1 MSQVIPPDSSVQN
14 ELKLVHSNLNRVLQ
28 PKGVT
33 VKLMNPKGDV
43 YPILLEATEVPE
55 QQAFCPIVQQEIS
68 KLNLNLLKKFVIY
81 GRKLNTQAAA
91 WNMSLQIDKSKQE
104 PESKPLVV
112 APASSYSGK
121 VPLEFFEQVRTVSEK
136 VIRLKDSEMLRNNEQ
151 ATKSALIVPLLQTLG
166 YDTSDPMEVYPEFG
180 ADTPDVKGEKVD
192 YAILRDEKPII
203 LIECKSLGENLN
215 KPQNISQ
222 LFRYFTVTHARFGM
236 LTNGII
242 YKFFTDIEKDNIM
255 DSKPFF
261 EFNMLDHQELDIA
274 ELRKFSKSVF
284 HPNELRDNAS
294 DLKYTNEIKKI
305 IVEQFSEPSPEF
317 VKFFLA
323 YGNPEPLYAGV
334 RTQAVVNKFSDIVKR
349 SLNQFLNEW
358 VKDKLQSVIENTSPN
373 SLISP
378 ENTSIEITS
387 TTESKNTEAETTQEE
402 LEAFYIVKS
411 ILSEI
416 ADLSKISYTDTVNYF
431 NILFDNKTTK
441 CICRLWLNS
450 QKKYISFYPNHNS
463 KQEIS
468 SLNDIFKYS
477 KNIKES
483 FEQVSNK

>member
-1 MSQVIPPDSSVQN
+1 MPQVTPPDSSIQN
-14 ELKLVHSNLNRVLQ
+14 ELKLVYGNLNRVLQ

-33 VKLMNPKGDV
+33 IKLMNPKGDL
-43 YPILLEATEVPE
+43 YPILLESAEVPD
-55 QQAFCPIVQQEIS
+55 QQVLLPIVQQEIS
-68 KLNLNLLKKFVIY
+68 RLNLSLVKKFVIY

-91 WNMSLQIDKSKQE
+91 WNMSLQIDSPRQE
-104 PESKPLVV
+104 PESKPA

-136 VIRLKDSEMLRNNEQ
+136 VIKLKDSEMLKNNEQ

-180 ADTPDVKGEKVD
+180 ADAPDVKGEKVD

-215 KPQNISQ
+215 KPQNIAQ
-222 LFRYFTVTHARFGM
+222 LFKYFNATHARFGL

-261 EFNMLDHQELDIA
+261 EFNMLEHQEGDIA

-284 HPNELRDNAS
+284 QPNDLRDNAS

-305 IVEQFSEPSPEF
+305 IAEQFSEPSPEF

-323 YGNPEPLYAGV
+323 YGNPEPLYTGV
-334 RTQAVVNKFSDIVKR
+334 KTQAVVSKFSEIVKR

-358 VKDKLQSVIENTSPN
+358 VKDKFQSVIEDSKPSNFTTSFEN
-373 SLISP
+373 SKVEADSVELKV
-378 ENTSIEITS
+378 NSI
-387 TTESKNTEAETTQEE
+387 ETTQEE

-411 ILSEI
+411 ILSEV
-416 ADLSKISYTDTVNYF
+416 ADLNKITYKDTASYF
-431 NILFDNKTTK
+431 NILFDNMTTK

-450 QKKYISFYPNHNS
+450 QKKYISFYPNHS
-463 KQEIS
+463 SRQEILN
-468 SLNDIFKYS
+468 LNDIFNYS
-477 KNIKES
+477 ENIKES
-483 FEQVSNK
+483 FALLAK

>member
-1 MSQVIPPDSSVQN
+1 MSQVTPPDSAIQN
-14 ELKLVHSNLNRVLQ
+14 ELKLVYGNLNRVLQ

-33 VKLMNPKGDV
+33 IKLMNPKGDI
-43 YPILLEATEVPE
+43 YPILLEAAEAPE
-55 QQAFCPIVQQEIS
+55 QQVFLPIIQQEIS
-68 KLNLNLLKKFVIY
+68 KLKLSLIKRFAIY

-91 WNMSLQIDKSKQE
+91 WNMSLQIDNPKQE
-104 PESKPLVV
+104 TESKPA
-112 APASSYSGK
+112 APVSSYSGK
-121 VPLEFFEQVRTVSEK
+121 VPLEFFEQIRTVSEK
-136 VIRLKDSEMLRNNEQ
+136 VIKLKDSEMIRNNEQ

-180 ADTPDVKGEKVD
+180 ADTPDVRGEKVD
-192 YAILRDEKPII
+192 YAILRDEKPIM
-203 LIECKSLGENLN
+203 LIECKSIGENLN

-261 EFNMLDHQELDIA
+261 EFNMLEHQETDIA

-284 HPNELRDNAS
+284 QPNDLRDNAS

-305 IVEQFSEPSPEF
+305 IAEQFAEPSPEF
-317 VKFFLA
+317 IKFFLG
-323 YGNPEPLYAGV
+323 YGTPKPLYDGV
-334 RTQAVVNKFSDIVKR
+334 KTQAVVNKFSDIVKR

-358 VKDKLQSVIENTSPN
+358 IKDKFQSVIEDSNPSNFVNP
-373 SLISP
+373 P
-378 ENTSIEITS
+378 ENIKIEPDPI
-387 TTESKNTEAETTQEE
+387 ESKTNGVETTQEE

-411 ILSEI
+411 ILSEV
-416 ADLSKISYTDTVNYF
+416 ADLNKITYKDTASYF
-431 NILFDNKTTK
+431 NILFDNMTTK

-450 QKKYISFYPNHNS
+450 QKKYISFYPNHTS
-463 KQEIS
+463 KQDIS

-477 KNIKES
+477 KNIKEA
-483 FEQVSNK
+483 FGLLAK

>member
-1 MSQVIPPDSSVQN
+1 MSQVTPPDIAIQN
-14 ELKLVHSNLNRVLQ
+14 ELKLVYGNLSRVLQ

-33 VKLMNPKGDV
+33 TKLLNPKGDI
-43 YPILLEATEVPE
+43 YSILLQASEAPE
-55 QQAFCPIVQQEIS
+55 QQIVLPIVQQEIS
-68 KLNLNLLKKFVIY
+68 KLKLSLLKKFVIY

-91 WNMSLQIDKSKQE
+91 WNMSLQIDNSKQE
-104 PESKPLVV
+104 PESKTV

-121 VPLEFFEQVRTVSEK
+121 VPLEFFEQIRTVSEK
-136 VIRLKDSEMLRNNEQ
+136 VIKLKDSEMVRNNEQ

-180 ADTPDVKGEKVD
+180 ADAPDVKGDKVD

-203 LIECKSLGENLN
+203 LIECKSIGENFN

-222 LFRYFTVTHARFGM
+222 LFKYFNATHARFGL

-242 YKFFTDIEKDNIM
+242 YRFFTDIEKDNIM

-261 EFNMLDHQELDIA
+261 EFNMLEHQEADIA

-284 HPNELRDNAS
+284 HPNDLRDNAS

-305 IVEQFSEPSPEF
+305 ISEQFTEPSSEF
-317 VKFFLA
+317 VKFFLS

-334 RTQAVVNKFSDIVKR
+334 KTQAVVNKFSDIVKR

-358 VKDKLQSVIENTSPN
+358 VKDKFQSVIENSTPSNFVN
-373 SLISP
+373 ST
-378 ENTSIEITS
+378 ENINVEATPP
-387 TTESKNTEAETTQEE
+387 ESKSNELETTQEE
-402 LEAFYIVKS
+402 LEAFYIIKS
-411 ILSEI
+411 ILSEVT
-416 ADLSKISYTDTVNYF
+416 DLSKISYTDTVNYF

-441 CICRLWLNS
+441 CICRLWLNG
-450 QKKYISFYPNHNS
+450 QKKYIGFYPNHNS
-463 KQEIS
+463 KQEIL

-477 KNIKES
+477 KNIRDA

>member
-1 MSQVIPPDSSVQN
+1 MSQVTPPDSSIQN
-14 ELKLVHSNLNRVLQ
+14 ELKLVHSNLSRVLQ

-33 VKLMNPKGDV
+33 IKLMNPKGDV
-43 YPILLEATEVPE
+43 YPILLEAAEAPE
-55 QQAFCPIVQQEIS
+55 QQVFLPIVQQEIS
-68 KLNLNLLKKFVIY
+68 KLKLSLLKKFAIY
-81 GRKLNTQAAA
+81 GRKLNTQAVA
-91 WNMSLQIDKSKQE
+91 WNMSLQIDNPRQE
-104 PESKPLVV
+104 PESKPV

-121 VPLEFFEQVRTVSEK
+121 VPLEFFEQIRTVSEK
-136 VIRLKDSEMLRNNEQ
+136 VIKLKDSEMVRNNEQ

-180 ADTPDVKGEKVD
+180 ADAPEVKGDKVD

-203 LIECKSLGENLN
+203 LIECKSIGENLN

-222 LFRYFTVTHARFGM
+222 LFKYFNATHARFGL

-242 YKFFTDIEKDNIM
+242 YRFFTDIEKDNIM

-261 EFNMLDHQELDIA
+261 EFNMLDHQEGDIA
-274 ELRKFSKSVF
+274 ELRRFSKSVF
-284 HPNELRDNAS
+284 QPNDLRDNAS

-305 IVEQFSEPSPEF
+305 IAEQFAEPSPEF
-317 VKFFLA
+317 VKFFLG

-334 RTQAVVNKFSDIVKR
+334 KTQAVVNKFSDIVKR

-358 VKDKLQSVIENTSPN
+358 IKDKFQSVIEDSNPSNFVNP
-373 SLISP
+373 P
-378 ENTSIEITS
+378 ENINVEPDPV
-387 TTESKNTEAETTQEE
+387 ESKTNGVETTQEE

-411 ILSEI
+411 ILSEV
-416 ADLSKISYTDTVNYF
+416 ADLNKITYKDTASYF
-431 NILFDNKTTK
+431 NILFDNMTTK

-450 QKKYISFYPNHNS
+450 QKKYISFYPNHTS
-463 KQEIS
+463 KQDIS

-477 KNIKES
+477 KNIKEA
-483 FEQVSNK
+483 FGLLAK